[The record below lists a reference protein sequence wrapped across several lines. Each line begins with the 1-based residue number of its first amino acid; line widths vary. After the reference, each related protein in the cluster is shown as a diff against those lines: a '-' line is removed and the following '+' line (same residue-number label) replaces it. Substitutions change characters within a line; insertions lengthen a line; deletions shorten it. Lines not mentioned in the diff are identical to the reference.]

1 MRILANDGIDLAAKT
16 KLEEMGISVDTTHYD
31 GQDLV
36 DNLKQSDVVVIRSA
50 TKIRED
56 LIDKVKGSNLKLI
69 IRAGVGIDNIDH
81 EYAKSVGIDV
91 TNTPTAS
98 SEAVAELAL
107 AHILILS
114 RNLHK
119 SNRSVADGKWLKKQY
134 KGTEIPGK
142 TLGLIGFGRIAK
154 ALARKASALGMNIMY
169 TRRSG
174 EDKNFSEYKFADL
187 ETILKESDYIS
198 LHIPK
203 TSSEALI
210 GRNELEMMK
219 ESAYII
225 NTARGGLIDEKELV
239 AALEDGVIAGAA
251 LDVFV
256 NEPLDN
262 EEVYNCDKISFS
274 PHIGASTKEAQSRI
288 GDNIVSIIKERFNV
302 NS

>member
-1 MRILANDGIDLAAKT
+1 MRILANDGIDAKAKQT
-16 KLEEMGISVDTTHYD
+16 LEEMGIEVDTNHYD
-31 GQDLV
+31 GEELV
-36 DNLKQSDVVVIRSA
+36 DNLKKSDVVVIRSA
-50 TKIRED
+50 TKIRES
-56 LIDKVKGSNLKLI
+56 LIDQVKGSALKLI

-91 TNTPTAS
+91 TNTPSAS

-119 SNRSVADGKWLKKQY
+119 SNRSVAQGQWLKKQY

-142 TLGLIGFGRIAK
+142 TLGLIGFGRISK
-154 ALARKASALGMNIMY
+154 ALARKASALGMNIIY

-174 EDKNFSEYKFADL
+174 KDDNFKDYRYVDMQTL
-187 ETILKESDYIS
+187 LKESDFVS

-210 GRNELEMMK
+210 GKKELEMMK

-225 NTARGGLIDEKELV
+225 NTARGGLIDESALV
-239 AALEDGVIAGAA
+239 AALEDGIIAGAA
-251 LDVFV
+251 LDVFS
-256 NEPLDN
+256 NEPIDN
-262 EEVYNCDKISFS
+262 EVVYHCDKISFS

-288 GDNIVSIIKERFNV
+288 GDNIISIIKEKFNV

>member
-1 MRILANDGIDLAAKT
+1 MRILANDGIDAKA
-16 KLEEMGISVDTTHYD
+16 KKSLEEMGIEVDINHYD
-31 GQDLV
+31 GEELV
-36 DNLKQSDVVVIRSA
+36 ENLKKSDVVVIRSA

-56 LIDKVKGSNLKLI
+56 LIDKVKDSNLKLI

-91 TNTPTAS
+91 TNTPSAS

-107 AHILILS
+107 THMLILS

-119 SNRSVADGKWLKKQY
+119 SNRSVAEGKWLKKEY

-142 TLGLIGFGRIAK
+142 TLGLIGFGRISK
-154 ALARKASALGMNIMY
+154 ALARKAGALGMNVIY

-174 EDKNFSEYKFADL
+174 KDDSFPDSKYVDM
-187 ETILKESDYIS
+187 ETLLKESDFVS

-210 GRNELEMMK
+210 GKKELEMMK
-219 ESAYII
+219 KTAYII
-225 NTARGGLIDEKELV
+225 NTARGGLIDE
-239 AALEDGVIAGAA
+239 AALVSALENGDIAGAA
-251 LDVFV
+251 LDVFA
-256 NEPLDN
+256 NEPIDN
-262 EEVYNCDKISFS
+262 EIIYNCDNISFS

-288 GDNIVSIIKERFNV
+288 GDNIISIIKERFYV